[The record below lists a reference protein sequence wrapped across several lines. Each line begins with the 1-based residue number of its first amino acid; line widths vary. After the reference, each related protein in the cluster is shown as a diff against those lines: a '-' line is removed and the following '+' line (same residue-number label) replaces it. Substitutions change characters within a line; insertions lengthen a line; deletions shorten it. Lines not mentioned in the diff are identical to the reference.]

1 MHKLYQNKYS
11 NELNLNLINVRYA
24 EKNVIV
30 SDEFAIS
37 LSTNYPKQANDVLTF
52 KLFLYLSSLATEN
65 GLSNELILLDN
76 KVLASDLKMAN
87 KALILLS
94 LEYLKSITF
103 NYIHK
108 CKGNPTKHSCKIID
122 DYSASKGYISIKL
135 NAEYLSLLGIY
146 RNQFV
151 SIPNEFFAL
160 DIKSYRHSVFLCYY
174 ILLHRKR
181 NFSKKNKDVISVKEL
196 IKHCPLLP
204 KYFDL
209 GKQKQVSRN
218 IVVPFKNNMDYLASV
233 FNFTWKYEKD
243 VSSYVSFQT
252 NKVLLDCNNQP
263 S

>member
-37 LSTNYPKQANDVLTF
+37 LNANYPKQVNDVLTF
-52 KLFLYLSSLATEN
+52 KLFLYISSLATEN

-76 KVLASDLKMAN
+76 KVFTSDLKMAN

-94 LEYLKSITF
+94 LEYLKNITF

-108 CKGNPTKHSCKIID
+108 CKGKPTKHSCKIID

-146 RNQFV
+146 RNQFI
-151 SIPNEFFAL
+151 SIPNDFFAL
-160 DIKSYRHSVFLCYY
+160 DIKSYRHSVFLFYY

-181 NFSKKNKDVISVKEL
+181 NFSRKNKDTISVKEL

-209 GKQKQVSRN
+209 GKQKQVSRS
-218 IVVPFKNNMDYLASV
+218 IVVPFENNMNYLASI
-233 FNFTWKYEKD
+233 FNFTWKYENN

-252 NKVLLDCNNQP
+252 NKVLLDCNN
-263 S
+263 

>member
-24 EKNVIV
+24 ENNVIV

-37 LSTNYPKQANDVLTF
+37 LSAKYPKQANDVLTF

-94 LEYLKSITF
+94 LEYLNSITF

-108 CKGNPTKHSCKIID
+108 CKSKPAKHSCKIID
-122 DYSASKGYISIKL
+122 NYSASKGYISIKL

-146 RNQFV
+146 RNQFI

-181 NFSKKNKDVISVKEL
+181 NFSRKNKDVISVKEL

-204 KYFDL
+204 KYFEL
-209 GKQKQVSRN
+209 GEQKQVSRS
-218 IVVPFKNNMDYLASV
+218 IIAPFENNMNYLASV
-233 FNFTWKYEKD
+233 FHFTWKYESN